1 MDDTEA
7 ASATLLHEYRG
18 LHSDYF
24 LAPADSSVPAIPTVV
39 QFHILSILTALGH
52 QFCVGIPFCTVGLTA
67 DRGCHIRRSR

>member
-24 LAPADSSVPAIPTVV
+24 LAPADSSVPAIPTIV
-39 QFHILSILTALGH
+39 QFHILSILTALASVIS
-52 QFCVGIPFCTVGLTA
+52 FALAF
-67 DRGCHIRRSR
+67 RSALWV